1 MQSHSTKAL
10 ICLLL
15 SWSFFGCASSE
26 SSAETKTQSVAQV
39 SEISILKLDS
49 LRQAYPDAILLDVRD
64 DEEWAMGHLNGA
76 SFISYDWDDRKSHLS
91 TLPWDRPV
99 LIYCEAGGRSGV
111 MTEELRIIGHPR
123 IVDLIGG
130 ISSWSDA
137 NRPVVFDP
145 PVEIPR
151 SKN

>member
-10 ICLLL
+10 ICLLI

-26 SSAETKTQSVAQV
+26 SSAETKNQSVAQV

-64 DEEWAMGHLNGA
+64 DQEWAMGHLNGA
-76 SFISYDWDDRKSHLS
+76 SFISYEWDDRKSRLS

-111 MTEELRIIGHPR
+111 VTEELRIIGHPR

>member
-10 ICLLL
+10 ICLLI

-26 SSAETKTQSVAQV
+26 SSAETKNQSVAQV

-64 DEEWAMGHLNGA
+64 DQEWAMGHLNGA

-123 IVDLIGG
+123 IVDLFGG

>member
-76 SFISYDWDDRKSHLS
+76 SFISYDWDDRKSRLS